1 MRFVKISLLLFSSFL
16 FSQSKDLN
24 QKFKIEIGFQGLN
37 FGYEKPVSNKLLLDF
52 NAGVGGVVEIPEGSS
67 INYQMG
73 VTASETYLSP
83 FLRAQLR
90 YYFNRDKREERGHSL
105 LNNTGSFMGFQS
117 KMVFNKNVDDVL
129 TNDIYFGQQL
139 PLGKHWIYRYHVGL
153 GLGFNLA
160 QGFGV
165 IYPTIGSSFGY
176 SF

>member
-1 MRFVKISLLLFSSFL
+1 M
-16 FSQSKDLN
+16 
-24 QKFKIEIGFQGLN
+24 
-37 FGYEKPVSNKLLLDF
+37 
-52 NAGVGGVVEIPEGSS
+52 
-67 INYQMG
+67 
-73 VTASETYLSP
+73 
-83 FLRAQLR
+83 
-90 YYFNRDKREERGHSL
+90 
-105 LNNTGSFMGFQS
+105 
-117 KMVFNKNVDDVL
+117 DDVL

>member
-1 MRFVKISLLLFSSFL
+1 MTVISFPINNSFAATEPLSEEVFQWVQATPRSS
-16 FSQSKDLN
+16 
-24 QKFKIEIGFQGLN
+24 
-37 FGYEKPVSNKLLLDF
+37 
-52 NAGVGGVVEIPEGSS
+52 
-67 INYQMG
+67 
-73 VTASETYLSP
+73 
-83 FLRAQLR
+83 
-90 YYFNRDKREERGHSL
+90 YYFNKDKREERGHSL
-105 LNNTGSFMGFQS
+105 LNNTGSFVGFQS